1 MIGIDCRG
9 LSCPIPVVRT
19 RSELSKLAAGEKLL
33 VTVDNTSARDNV
45 MRLAL
50 SQGAQAKVKPR
61 KGGAFTIEIVKAHS
75 QEKKTPSDSADRT
88 TVLFVGS
95 DTIGRGSDELG
106 SVLISSMFG
115 ALAEVKPLPK
125 TIVFMNSGVKLTAE
139 GSPVL
144 DKIRD
149 LEKLGV
155 EILVCG
161 TCLDYFRLKDKVAVG
176 TVSNMFTILET
187 LLAAS
192 SVVSL

>member
-1 MIGIDCRG
+1 MIEIDCRG

-19 RSELSKLAAGEKLL
+19 KSELSRLAAGEKLL

-45 MRLAL
+45 VRLAL
-50 SQGAQAKVKPR
+50 SQGAQAKAKSR
-61 KGGAFTIEIVKAHS
+61 KGGVFTIEIVKAHS
-75 QEKKTPSDSADRT
+75 QEKKTPSNTADRT
-88 TVLFVGS
+88 TVLFVTS
-95 DTIGRGSDELG
+95 DTVGRGSDELG
-106 SVLISSMFG
+106 AVLISSMFG
-115 ALAEVKPLPK
+115 ALAEVKPLPN
-125 TIVFMNSGVKLTAE
+125 TIVFTNSGVKLTAE

-144 DKIRD
+144 DKIMG

-192 SVVSL
+192 SVISI